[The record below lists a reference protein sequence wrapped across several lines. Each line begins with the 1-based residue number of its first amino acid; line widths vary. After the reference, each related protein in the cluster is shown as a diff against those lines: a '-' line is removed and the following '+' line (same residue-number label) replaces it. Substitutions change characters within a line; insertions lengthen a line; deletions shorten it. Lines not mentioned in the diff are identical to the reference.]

1 MANWGI
7 RASSGVAKDPEKVL
21 PGSGRTPL
29 SQDALVAIEC
39 RSKHKEVQEQM
50 TLLTTKEVQDLFKV
64 DKSTIYRMAE
74 DGRIPAVKVGR
85 QWRFPSDQLDNLLGG
100 AVPTSVAPSPSAP
113 PAGELALEAV
123 LPAETAQMVADLA
136 AGLFDVMAVVMDME
150 GKSLSTVS
158 NPCGY
163 FSAVFEGTDAADRCA
178 DSWRQLGQEIDLE
191 PRFLPS
197 HLGFLCARSF
207 IRHGHRLVGMLI
219 VGGVAP
225 PTWPPSNAD
234 IAAVALET
242 SVDEETIR
250 AHLNE
255 VFWIDEPHQKWITRN
270 LSRMSD
276 LLSQLA
282 EGRARLINK
291 LERIAALAGADP
303 QINDK
308 ETT

>member
-1 MANWGI
+1 
-7 RASSGVAKDPEKVL
+7 
-21 PGSGRTPL
+21 
-29 SQDALVAIEC
+29 
-39 RSKHKEVQEQM
+39 M

-85 QWRFPSDQLDNLLGG
+85 QWRFPSDQLDSLLGG
-100 AVPTSVAPSPSAP
+100 VAPTALTPSPSAP
-113 PAGELALEAV
+113 PAGELDLDAT
-123 LPAETAQMVADLA
+123 LPAETAQTVADLA
-136 AGLFDVMAVVMDME
+136 ADMFGVMAVVTDME
-150 GKSLSTVS
+150 GNSLSTVA

-163 FSAVFEGTDAADRCA
+163 FSAVFEGTYTADRCA
-178 DSWRQLGQEIDLE
+178 DSWRQLGEEIDLE

-207 IRHGHRLVGMLI
+207 IRQGHRLVGMVI

-225 PTWPPSNAD
+225 QTWPPSDAD
-234 IAAVALET
+234 ITAVAAET
-242 SVDEETIR
+242 GVDEAAIR
-250 AHLNE
+250 QHMNE
-255 VFWIDEPHQKWITRN
+255 VYWIDEPHQQWIVRN

-282 EGRARLINK
+282 EGRGRLIAK
-291 LERIAALAGADP
+291 LESIAALAGAD
-303 QINDK
+303 QESNDK